1 MRIKVNLASRPF
13 ADLRPTLQ
21 KLRISMGVLAGVA
34 ILLGIG
40 LHLLG
45 SSAAAARARENRIDS
60 SLVGLNREQ
69 LGYRAMMA
77 QPDNATVLNESEEL
91 NLLIDEKSFSWTLAM
106 EDLERVLPAGVQVTT
121 LEPNRDKKTGEISVR
136 LRVVGPR
143 DKAVE
148 LVHNLEHSR
157 HFLQPRIVAETAESA
172 AGNAA
177 NQQIEPVSA
186 SSRVNFD
193 VVANYNPV
201 TSLDRQEQESKK
213 SEKASDEQDVDGT
226 PRTTRASLSGV
237 TRPVR
242 QSHQPGGAR

>member
-1 MRIKVNLASRPF
+1 MRLTVNLASRPF
-13 ADLRPTLQ
+13 ADLAPTLR
-21 KLRISMGVLAGVA
+21 KLRIGMGILAGVA
-34 ILLGIG
+34 ILLGIA

-45 SSAAAARARENRIDS
+45 SSAAAARAREARIDN
-60 SLVGLNREQ
+60 SLIGLNHEQ
-69 LGYRAMMA
+69 QGYRAMMA
-77 QPDNATVLNESEEL
+77 QPANATVLNESEEL
-91 NLLIDEKSFSWTLAM
+91 NRLIDEKSFSWTLAM

-172 AGNAA
+172 ANNAA
-177 NQQIEPVSA
+177 NQQVEPVSP

-193 VVANYNPV
+193 VVADYNPV
-201 TSLDRQEQESKK
+201 TSLDRQEQETKE
-213 SEKASDEQDVDGT
+213 SEKVSADPDEDGT
-226 PRTTRASLSGV
+226 AKATRASYKGEGRLA
-237 TRPVR
+237 RR
-242 QSHQPGGAR
+242 PGGAR